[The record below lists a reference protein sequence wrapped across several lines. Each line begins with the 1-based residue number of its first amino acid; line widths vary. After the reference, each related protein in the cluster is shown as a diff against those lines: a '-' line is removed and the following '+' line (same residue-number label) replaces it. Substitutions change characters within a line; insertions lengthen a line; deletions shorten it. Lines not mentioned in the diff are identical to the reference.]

1 MEELISGGGGDDVE
15 DRICGELEDK
25 VNSLNEY
32 VNEVKGEVVI
42 QVRVQ

>member
-1 MEELISGGGGDDVE
+1 MEELMGPGQPDDVE

-32 VNEVKGEVVI
+32 VNEVNGEQVV
-42 QVRVQ
+42 